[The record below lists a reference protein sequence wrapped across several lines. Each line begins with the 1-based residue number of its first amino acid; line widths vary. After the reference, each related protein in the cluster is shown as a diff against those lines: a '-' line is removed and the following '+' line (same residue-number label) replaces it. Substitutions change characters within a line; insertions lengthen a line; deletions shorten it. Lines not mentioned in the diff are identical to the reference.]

1 MKKYVA
7 GLQHIGLPTLNI
19 QKTIEFYE
27 DLGFQVA
34 WNTPDGKVAFL
45 RLNDLTIETYQT
57 DTTAGIAGAID
68 HIALNVSDIEETFQ
82 WIKTCGYTL
91 LDQEIDSRPFWENG
105 VRFFNILGPNGE
117 KIEFGQII

>member
-1 MKKYVA
+1 MKKCVT

-27 DLGFQVA
+27 GLGFQVA

-57 DTTAGIAGAID
+57 DTTACIAGSID
-68 HIALNVSDIEETFQ
+68 HLALNVSDIEETFQ
-82 WIKTCGYTL
+82 WIKSGGYTL

-105 VRFFNILGPNGE
+105 VRFVNVLGPNGE
-117 KIEFGQII
+117 KIEFGQIL